1 MERAL
6 KSEKARKLKSELDEA
21 LDRWRKQVLEVQSKY
36 FFLKHLID
44 ISLGLDS
51 KIKGSFSETFN

>member
-36 FFLKHLID
+36 FFLKHLTNI
-44 ISLGLDS
+44 ILGLDS